1 MIVHFDRSF
10 SKSLDK
16 LKNKQ
21 VKEKLKDLIVQI
33 EKANDINDLPAL
45 KRLKGYPGLYR
56 MRIGNYRI
64 GIELINPDEILLI
77 LIAHRKDIYK
87 RFP

>member
-21 VKEKLKDLIVQI
+21 VKEKLRDLIIQM
-33 EKANDINDLPAL
+33 EKASDITDLSAL
-45 KRLKGYPGLYR
+45 KRLKGHSGLYR
-56 MRIGNYRI
+56 IRIDDYRI
-64 GIELINPDEILLI
+64 GFELINPNEIRLI